1 MSDADLLRRAATLV
15 RETARAA
22 PRGPY
27 TVDTKRTPD
36 DTRILFADDGDAFA
50 VATDWASGHG
60 HDTGT
65 PEQTGAHIALWHP
78 GVALAVAAWLE
89 SVADLHEPPNRPPGC
104 QWCTDEDWPCADTR
118 HALTVARLLLGEDSE

>member
-1 MSDADLLRRAATLV
+1 MTDHADLLRRAATKA
-15 RETARAA
+15 RETAQAA

-50 VATDWASGHG
+50 VATDWAGGHG
-60 HDTGT
+60 YDTGT

-78 GVALAVAAWLE
+78 GVAHHVASMLACAA
-89 SVADLHEPPNRPPGC
+89 SVPERDRDGIAQGRCGNCGTSHLTNIAQALLNEP
-104 QWCTDEDWPCADTR
+104 EEA
-118 HALTVARLLLGEDSE
+118 